1 MVRIDTRCQ
10 RSVATRRYAGVMA
23 VNYQQLRTFYAV
35 ASDRSITRAANR
47 LAISQPTLSKQL
59 KELQERYQVQLF
71 TGNRPPLTLTPE
83 GEALF
88 LKAKAFF
95 EIAEDI
101 EGLLGQTPVEDG
113 GLLRIGTDSPPYA
126 ADLIASFSREAP
138 KVDFKVTIANARE
151 TNQLLMAAQIDIA
164 IVCEPMG
171 HNDYTYRPF
180 YEDRLVA
187 VLPAGSEI
195 EAPFDLSQIPRAT
208 VLLREATSRT
218 RAATERLFE
227 AHEVLPART
236 MEFHTREMIRE
247 AVARGLGITFMYEQE
262 CPPDA
267 RLTVMT
273 IASDHPALRISGYI
287 ACRSERRRHP
297 AIRKALDLAG
307 THSRA

>member
-1 MVRIDTRCQ
+1 
-10 RSVATRRYAGVMA
+10 MA
-23 VNYQQLRTFYAV
+23 VNYQQLRTFHAV

-59 KELQERYQVQLF
+59 KELQDRYQVQLF

-88 LKAKAFF
+88 AKTRALFDIS
-95 EIAEDI
+95 EEI
-101 EGLLGQTPVEDG
+101 EGLLGQTPPEEG

-126 ADLIASFSREAP
+126 ADLIAAFAKAAP

-151 TNQLLMAAQIDIA
+151 TNQLLMNASVDLA
-164 IVCEPMG
+164 IVCEPIG

-187 VLPAGSEI
+187 VLPAGSPLANADVFEM
-195 EAPFDLSQIPRAT
+195 ASLADQRF
-208 VLLREATSRT
+208 LLREPTSRT

-227 AHEVLPART
+227 AHGAAPARI

-247 AVARGLGITFMYEQE
+247 AVARDLGMSFMFERE

-267 RLTVMT
+267 RIATLP
-273 IASDHPALRISGYI
+273 IASDDPATRIAGYI
-287 ACRSERRRHP
+287 ACRTERRRHP
-297 AIRKALDLAG
+297 AIRAALEIAADFAG
-307 THSRA
+307 QQVAGEAVP